1 MNDKVNLSAKNPEM
15 VEGPYYAI
23 GGTYRSD
30 VRDGLPGAKLELHI
44 QVLNAADGTPL
55 SGIDIDLWHAD
66 AIGRYSGFDA
76 NPDEVPAD
84 LSNGQIPT
92 NDDTFLRGRQTTDG
106 DGNVTFLTIYPSW
119 YALRTP
125 HVHLKL
131 FEGDVCNLTT
141 QIYFPEALNQKLN
154 TEHPGYARKN
164 EQDTFN
170 NRDPVIATTSG
181 DFENTWVDIAEG
193 ADGYIGHA
201 TVIITPGE
209 VHEPIIPPAGQIP
222 PKGGRPHDV
231 PVK

>member
-92 NDDTFLRGRQTTDG
+92 NDDTFLRGRHTTCPPE
-106 DGNVTFLTIYPSW
+106 TFRRRCLQPDN
-119 YALRTP
+119 P
-125 HVHLKL
+125 DL
-131 FEGDVCNLTT
+131 FSRSTE
-141 QIYFPEALNQKLN
+141 PEAK
-154 TEHPGYARKN
+154 YRA
-164 EQDTFN
+164 
-170 NRDPVIATTSG
+170 SG
-181 DFENTWVDIAEG
+181 LCA
-193 ADGYIGHA
+193 
-201 TVIITPGE
+201 
-209 VHEPIIPPAGQIP
+209 
-222 PKGGRPHDV
+222 K
-231 PVK
+231 K